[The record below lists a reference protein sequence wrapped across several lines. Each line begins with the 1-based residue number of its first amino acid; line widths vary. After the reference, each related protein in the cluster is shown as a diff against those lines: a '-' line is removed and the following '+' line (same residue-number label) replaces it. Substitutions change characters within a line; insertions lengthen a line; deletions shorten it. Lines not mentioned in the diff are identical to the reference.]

1 MITITSYPY
10 MRTSSDLKI
19 QGAKSE
25 HLPQIVNLAQTYDLK
40 QMAPEQLAKLG
51 FLVSNFHEEDY
62 RAFIDRADHFYVLLE
77 DRNLCGFLYAY
88 SSDRIEED
96 EWFSLLI
103 KSRYPGPFVI
113 IKQICIGPDLIGR
126 GLASSL
132 YQHLFSQVREY
143 PLFTAIVLEPVNQR
157 SIIFHERHG
166 FRKVFQITPPD
177 EMLLGIWMRS
187 PEIGRR
193 SNEHD

>member
-1 MITITSYPY
+1 MIN
-10 MRTSSDLKI
+10 SSDLKI

-25 HLPQIVNLAQTYDLK
+25 GLPHIVNLAQTYDLK
-40 QMAPEQLAKLG
+40 QMASEQLAKVG

-62 RAFIDRADHFYVLLE
+62 RGFIDRADHFYVLLE
-77 DRNLCGFLYAY
+77 DRKLCGFLYAY
-88 SSDRIEED
+88 SCDRNKD
-96 EWFSLLI
+96 NEWLSLLI
-103 KSRYPGPFVI
+103 KSRHPAPFI
-113 IKQICIGPDLIGR
+113 MIKQICIRSDLIGR
-126 GLASSL
+126 GLAASL
-132 YQHLFSQVREY
+132 YQHLFSQAREY
-143 PLFTAIVLEPVNQR
+143 PLFAAIVLEPVNQR

-177 EMLLGIWMRS
+177 GMLRGIWMRS